1 MEAPA
6 EDVNLL
12 DTLDEDARIDVAR
25 MLGDL
30 FEWDDED
37 DEEHDIEDGIYRE
50 QRAKTGEEE
59 SALEMKAKIEPEDQ
73 ARYNKFMDTFYRRVN
88 ADARSSFD
96 PLETAVMSRKAKK
109 AKKEGKKKSDVNK
122 KTPKKKP
129 KSKKKS
135 KKNSRQG
142 KDLSLEEEEDK
153 TEAEVPI
160 AEEEVHHIVARAAE
174 EVEEIE
180 DDEDEDEALER
191 QERSAVPVEENS
203 DVATARKGKPKG
215 GKKGKKEKSGKN
227 KGGKKKGGKKKKAG
241 NKKKSNKKTK
251 RSANKKD
258 SKKGGKS
265 TKGSKKA
272 TRSGPQTSKASVS
285 GVSTLTRDGDVSVV
299 DKKDGKE
306 LRSDFKLGPVNLK
319 VNRKFGTGKK
329 AIVRTATATA
339 PELTGKMHLYVSSK
353 GRTKITKF
361 NIARPAVVHTDGSLN
376 KDLQR
381 SGNNNFMEN
390 SISRIVPVAA
400 KKLKLAA
407 RAVLEA
413 TESKN

>member
-1 MEAPA
+1 
-6 EDVNLL
+6 
-12 DTLDEDARIDVAR
+12 

-30 FEWDDED
+30 FEWTDED
-37 DEEHDIEDGIYRE
+37 NEEHDMEDGIYRE
-50 QRAKTGEEE
+50 QRAKTEEEE

-109 AKKEGKKKSDVNK
+109 AKKEGKKKAGGNK

-135 KKNSRQG
+135 KKNSRQA
-142 KDLSLEEEEDK
+142 KDLSLEVNEDDN
-153 TEAEVPI
+153 TEAEVPV
-160 AEEEVHHIVARAAE
+160 AEEEAHHIITRAAE

-180 DDEDEDEALER
+180 ENEEEDKALER

-241 NKKKSNKKTK
+241 NKKSNKKTK

-272 TRSGPQTSKASVS
+272 TRSGPQSSKASVS
-285 GVSTLTRDGDVSVV
+285 GVSTLTRVGDVSVV

-329 AIVRTATATA
+329 AIVRTATATT
-339 PELTGKMHLYVSSK
+339 PELTGKMSLYVS
-353 GRTKITKF
+353 
-361 NIARPAVVHTDGSLN
+361 
-376 KDLQR
+376 
-381 SGNNNFMEN
+381 
-390 SISRIVPVAA
+390 
-400 KKLKLAA
+400 
-407 RAVLEA
+407 
-413 TESKN
+413 

>member
-1 MEAPA
+1 MH
-6 EDVNLL
+6 
-12 DTLDEDARIDVAR
+12 
-25 MLGDL
+25 GDL
-30 FEWDDED
+30 FEWTDED
-37 DEEHDIEDGIYRE
+37 NEEHDMEDGIYRE

-109 AKKEGKKKSDVNK
+109 AKKEGKKKAGGNK

-135 KKNSRQG
+135 KKNSRQA
-142 KDLSLEEEEDK
+142 KDLSLEVNEDDN
-153 TEAEVPI
+153 TEA
-160 AEEEVHHIVARAAE
+160 
-174 EVEEIE
+174 
-180 DDEDEDEALER
+180 EDEALER

-227 KGGKKKGGKKKKAG
+227 KGGKKKGGKKKKTG
-241 NKKKSNKKTK
+241 NKKSNKKTK

-285 GVSTLTRDGDVSVV
+285 GVSTLTRVGDVSVV

-329 AIVRTATATA
+329 AIVRTATATT
-339 PELTGKMHLYVSSK
+339 PELTGKMSLYVS
-353 GRTKITKF
+353 
-361 NIARPAVVHTDGSLN
+361 
-376 KDLQR
+376 
-381 SGNNNFMEN
+381 
-390 SISRIVPVAA
+390 
-400 KKLKLAA
+400 
-407 RAVLEA
+407 
-413 TESKN
+413 